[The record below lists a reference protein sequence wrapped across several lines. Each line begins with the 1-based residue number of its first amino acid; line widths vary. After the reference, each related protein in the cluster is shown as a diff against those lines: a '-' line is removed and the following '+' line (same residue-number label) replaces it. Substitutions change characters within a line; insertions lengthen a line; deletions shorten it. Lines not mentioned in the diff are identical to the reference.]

1 MAKPSQQRDA
11 EKTRAAILTAATN
24 LFADKGF
31 IGASISD
38 IAEEVG
44 VSKSSIYH
52 YFASKDAILHSLI
65 DAFGKDVANLNQSA
79 AKYNLDRKMIL
90 TEFAEIMLK
99 HKDVLRLAPMLMPG
113 APDEI
118 KQLILKQQKIMV
130 KLLIPGIPTKEKLM
144 RAMLAIMGII
154 MSIAPPPGAP
164 SGPLFKPDKKLI
176 VKIALDTLGGKTQD

>member
-11 EKTRAAILTAATN
+11 EKTRAAILSAATA

-38 IAEEVG
+38 IADIVG
-44 VSKSSIYH
+44 VSKSTIYH
-52 YFASKDAILHSLI
+52 YFASKESILHSLI
-65 DAFGKDVANLNQSA
+65 DAFAQDVAHLNQA
-79 AKYNLDRKMIL
+79 ASKYKLDEKAIL

-113 APDEI
+113 APSEI
-118 KQLILKQQKIMV
+118 KELILKQQKTMV
-130 KLLIPGIPTKEKLM
+130 KLLITGMPTKEKLM

-154 MSIAPPPGAP
+154 MSVAPPPGAP
-164 SGPLFKPDKKLI
+164 CGPLFKPDIKII
-176 VKIALDTLGGKTQD
+176 VKIALDTLGRKS